1 MRSRLKNFISDTIL
15 LLRSVP
21 SSIVSLFVLSVVL
34 MNLLA
39 NKTIYQRGRSEEHTS
54 ELQSR

>member
-1 MRSRLKNFISDTIL
+1 MRKRIKGFISDTIL

-21 SSIVSLFVLSVVL
+21 SPIVSLLVLSVVL

-39 NKTIYQRGRSEEHTS
+39 NKPI
-54 ELQSR
+54 